1 MLHEYLKPVTV
12 SCATFATKELQFLKY
27 MCRKFFGHIML
38 HYNTKVTNNAVFVNC
53 HLTIKQIVIK
63 F

>member
-27 MCRKFFGHIML
+27 IFRKFFGHIML
-38 HYNTKVTNNAVFVNC
+38 HSKVTNNAVFVNC